1 MDENTISAVQLLDG
15 TVVTIADAEAR
26 SSIADLTENGRV
38 LPTVSASDDGKI
50 LRVVD
55 GAWEATELLEASGV
69 SF

>member
-1 MDENTISAVQLLDG
+1 MDENTISAVKLLDG

-26 SSIADLTENGRV
+26 SSITDLTENGRV
-38 LPTVSASDDGKI
+38 LPMVSASDDGKI